1 MNLTD
6 WQAYLPVYRF
16 PQWLRSCFG
25 CFGVLLVIAGLL
37 IFLILPSI
45 FVYINSLDTKPV
57 VDGSVGSLID
67 LGRYQLNILAIENDT
82 RCAGDSIC
90 NPSGSVTIR
99 VRSTFDDSEYTIK
112 YLEDNDFSD
121 AISLPLGYL
130 IRVISISPDSESPQ
144 QPYKVRFQ
152 IFQPPED

>member
-1 MNLTD
+1 MNLAD
-6 WQAYLPVYRF
+6 WQTYLPVYRF

-57 VDGSVGSLID
+57 VDGSVGSFID
-67 LGRYQLNILAIENDT
+67 LGRYRLKILAVENDT
-82 RCAGDSIC
+82 RCTDDTIC

-99 VRSTFDDSEYTIK
+99 IQSTLDNSEYTIE
-112 YLEDNDFSD
+112 YLGDSEFSD
-121 AISLPLGYL
+121 VISLPLGYL

-144 QPYKVRFQ
+144 ESYTVRFQ

>member
-1 MNLTD
+1 MNLAD
-6 WQAYLPVYRF
+6 WQVYLPVYRF

-67 LGRYQLNILAIENDT
+67 LDRYQLNILAVENDT
-82 RCAGDSIC
+82 RCMGIC
-90 NPSGSVTIR
+90 SPPGSVTIR
-99 VRSTFDDSEYTIK
+99 LQSTFDNREYTIK
-112 YLEDNDFSD
+112 YLEDSEFSD
-121 AISLPLGYL
+121 AVSLPLGYL
-130 IRVISISPDSESPQ
+130 IRVISISPDSASPQ
-144 QPYKVRFQ
+144 QSYTVRFQ